1 MEEKGTTER
10 QSDRGQKDKT
20 GKANKAGKIIRS
32 IIFLL
37 LSVVLLYFSFRGVKW
52 RDFTDGLMSCN
63 YAWILV
69 SMIVGVM
76 GFVVRALR
84 WRLLMLPLNGKV
96 SRMEAY
102 NGVTVAYLTNFV
114 FPRAGELARC
124 GVIAQTGK
132 ISFEGTLGTV
142 VLERTFDLFC
152 LLFWVLFLLVFKWQQ
167 FGKFIEETLLEPL
180 FVKIQDNIVYGII
193 AVAVLLAIVIIPV
206 LLRKKLSRFKIFN
219 KLSGVVKGL
228 VKGFLSAFKMKHKWL
243 FLLYTALLWGT
254 YWLTSL
260 TTIYAFPQ
268 VHDLTAIDALFLMIV
283 GGLGWAVPVQGG
295 IGAYHLVISMA
306 LLGVYGIARQTGII
320 FATISHESQ
329 ALVMIICGAVSL
341 VIINAA
347 IKKIKRDNKILN

>member
-1 MEEKGTTER
+1 MEAKKETPKVQAAPRPDKSRKER
-10 QSDRGQKDKT
+10 
-20 GKANKAGKIIRS
+20 AGKIVRS
-32 IIFLL
+32 MIFLL

-52 RDFTDGLMSCN
+52 RDFIEGLLSCN
-63 YAWILV
+63 YLWIAV
-69 SMIVGVM
+69 SMLVGIM
-76 GFVVRALR
+76 GFVFRALR
-84 WRLLMLPLNGKV
+84 WRLIMLPLNGGV

-124 GVIAQTGK
+124 GVIARTGK
-132 ISFEGTLGTV
+132 INFEGVLGTV

-152 LLFWVLFLLVFKWQQ
+152 LIFWVLFLIVFKWQQ
-167 FGKFIEETLLEPL
+167 FGSFIGETLLEPVITKVTGSIL
-180 FVKIQDNIVYGII
+180 YGII
-193 AVAVLLAIVIIPV
+193 AAVVLLAIVIVPI
-206 LLRKKLSRFKIFN
+206 LLRKRLGRFKIFN
-219 KLSGVVKGL
+219 KLSGIVKGL

-268 VHDLTAIDALFLMIV
+268 VHGLTAIDALFLMIV
-283 GGLGWAVPVQGG
+283 GGLGWTVPVQGG

-306 LLGVYGIARQTGII
+306 LLAVYGIEQQTGVV

-329 ALVMIICGAVSL
+329 ALAMIVCGTVSL
-341 VIINAA
+341 IIMNTAV
-347 IKKIKRDNKILN
+347 KRLKGDNKILD

>member
-1 MEEKGTTER
+1 MIMGDKGLRE
-10 QSDRGQKDKT
+10 QIDK
-20 GKANKAGKIIRS
+20 GKGGKAGKLVKS
-32 IIFLL
+32 AVFLL
-37 LSVVLLYFSFRGVKW
+37 LSVVLLYFSFKGVKW
-52 RDFTDGLMSCN
+52 GDFVSGLASCN
-63 YAWILV
+63 YWWIAV
-69 SMIVGVM
+69 SMVVGFL
-76 GFVVRALR
+76 GFVVRGLR

-152 LLFWVLFLLVFKWQQ
+152 LIFWVLFLFIFKWQQ
-167 FGKFIEETLLEPL
+167 FGRFLEESLLEPL
-180 FVKIQDNIVYGII
+180 FAKLSGNIVYGII
-193 AVAVLLAIVIIPV
+193 AGIAVLAIVIVPV
-206 LLRKKLSRFKIFN
+206 LLRKKLSKFRLFN
-219 KLSGVVKGL
+219 KLKGVVAGL
-228 VKGFLSAFKMKHKWL
+228 VKGFLSAFGMKHKWL
-243 FLLYTALLWGT
+243 FLFYTALLWGT

-260 TTIYAFPQ
+260 ATIYAFPQ
-268 VHDLTAIDALFLMIV
+268 VDSLTAMDALFLMIV

-306 LLGVYGIARQTGII
+306 LYGVYGIAQQTGVV

-329 ALVMIICGAVSL
+329 ALVMILCGTVSL
-341 VIINAA
+341 IFINAA
-347 IKKIKRDNKILN
+347 IKKLKRDNKILN

>member
-1 MEEKGTTER
+1 MEENETPRGHQSNKSQKG
-10 QSDRGQKDKT
+10 
-20 GKANKAGKIIRS
+20 KAGKIARS
-32 IIFLL
+32 MIFLL
-37 LSVVLLYFSFRGVKW
+37 LSVVLLYFSFKGVKW
-52 RDFTDGLMSCN
+52 DDFTAGLMSCN
-63 YAWILV
+63 FVWIAV
-69 SMIVGVM
+69 SMFVGVM

-84 WRLLMLPLNGKV
+84 WRLLMLPLNDKV
-96 SRMEAY
+96 SRMESY

-132 ISFEGTLGTV
+132 VSFEGTLGTV

-152 LLFWVLFLLVFKWQQ
+152 LIFWVLFLVVFKWQQ
-167 FGKFIEETLLEPL
+167 FGRFIGEALLEPVL
-180 FVKIQDNIVYGII
+180 KKIEGNIVYGII
-193 AVAVLLAIVIIPV
+193 AVAVLPAIVIVPV
-206 LLRKKLSRFKIFN
+206 LLRKKLSKFKIFN
-219 KLSGVVKGL
+219 KLSGIVKGL
-228 VKGFLSAFKMKHKWL
+228 VKGFLSAFKMRNKWL
-243 FLLYTALLWGT
+243 FLFYTALLWGT

-268 VHDLTAIDALFLMIV
+268 VHGLTAIDALFLMII

-306 LLGVYGIARQTGII
+306 LLGVYGIPQQTGVI

-341 VIINAA
+341 IIINAA
-347 IKKIKRDNKILN
+347 IKKVKRKNNRT

>member
-1 MEEKGTTER
+1 MEEKETTGN
-10 QSDRGQKDKT
+10 QLNKNQIGKT
-20 GKANKAGKIIRS
+20 GKAGKIGRS
-32 IIFLL
+32 IIFFL

-52 RDFTDGLMSCN
+52 GDFTDGLMSCN

-69 SMIVGVM
+69 SMAVGVI
-76 GFVVRALR
+76 GFIVRALR

-180 FVKIQDNIVYGII
+180 FTKIEDNIVYGVV
-193 AVAVLLAIVIIPV
+193 AVVVLLAIVIIPV
-206 LLRKKLSRFKIFN
+206 LLRRKLSRFKIFN
-219 KLSGVVKGL
+219 KLSGVAKGL
-228 VKGFLSAFKMKHKWL
+228 VKGFLSAFKMKRKWL

-254 YWLTSL
+254 YWLTRL

-347 IKKIKRDNKILN
+347 IKKLKRKDNRT